1 MIRHMAET
9 KRGARKL
16 RRFTVLL
23 EVESESLTVKDFR
36 LAGSTLLL
44 EDPDGVP
51 YRVSADES
59 ALPVQGRIR
68 SLRAQRG
75 DR

>member
-1 MIRHMAET
+1 MA
-9 KRGARKL
+9 KQPPRKT
-16 RRFTVLL
+16 RRFTVLI
-23 EVESESLTVKDFR
+23 EVESDSLTVRDFR
-36 LAGSTLLL
+36 RQGSSLLL
-44 EDPDGVP
+44 EDRDGVP
-51 YRVSADES
+51 YRVSADLT